1 MQTSKYQTFNRD
13 KAGRLRIFKWN
24 NISEKKTYW
33 FRSQWHCFD
42 GHVLSLICCLAVG
55 REYTWSVHWTGQLKK
70 LIISFETKR
79 TYKVT
84 TFFVF
89 ESNEESLSKFDSH
102 PPAILCYGLFV
113 LWCLRFQINCPILKR
128 LDTLCNQCL
137 QSNTQMKTNHMPN

>member
-84 TFFVF
+84 TVFVF
-89 ESNEESLSKFDSH
+89 ESNEESLSKIWFS
-102 PPAILCYGLFV
+102 PSSNFV
-113 LWCLRFQINCPILKR
+113 LWFVCFIIPQVTNWLPQLSHPQKTRHDI
-128 LDTLCNQCL
+128 LCNQCL
-137 QSNTQMKTNHMPN
+137 WSNTQM